1 VFSLVRSRP
10 PDDRDIRDL
19 RARVSEQGAL
29 LDARL
34 ARLTELES
42 EMESFRVRYRHQVGR
57 RHDELD
63 ELEYATAE
71 LELAELARQLGQEP
85 TERPARPAEE
95 RDEPAPR
102 FTSDAVRKLFRDV
115 AKAVHPDLADNEH
128 ARQHRHTMMIE
139 ANRAYA
145 LGDERRLRAIL
156 HAWESAAV
164 AVPDRDA
171 DAVRFQLL
179 RRLAEIH
186 DQLEA
191 CDSDLA
197 ALEDSP
203 LFKLKLMTDEAAA
216 RGRDLIGEM
225 VKELTRDIRVARNR
239 LDAIRSYG

>member
-19 RARVSEQGAL
+19 RARVGEQEAV

-42 EMESFRVRYRHQVGR
+42 ELLTFKVRYRREVGS
-57 RHDELD
+57 RHEELD
-63 ELEYATAE
+63 ELEYAIAE
-71 LELAELARQLGQEP
+71 LELAELARQLGQERTDQLP
-85 TERPARPAEE
+85 PPAAEGG
-95 RDEPAPR
+95 EPAPR

-115 AKAVHPDLADNEH
+115 AKAIHPDLGDDEH
-128 ARQHRHTMMIE
+128 NRQRRHALMIE

-156 HAWESAAV
+156 RAWESSAGAMPV
-164 AVPDRDA
+164 SDA
-171 DAVRFQLL
+171 NALRLQLL
-179 RRLAEIH
+179 RRLAQVD

-191 CDSDLA
+191 CDRDR
-197 ALEDSP
+197 LELESSS
-203 LFKLKLMTDEAAA
+203 LWKLKLMSDEASA
-216 RGRDLIGEM
+216 RGRDLVGEM
-225 VKELTRDIRVARNR
+225 VKDLTRDILVARNR

>member
-10 PDDRDIRDL
+10 PEDRDIRDL

-34 ARLTELES
+34 ARVTQLES
-42 EMESFRVRYRHQVGR
+42 ELDTFKVRYRREVGR
-57 RHDELD
+57 RHEELD
-63 ELEYATAE
+63 ELEYAIAE
-71 LELAELARQLGQEP
+71 LELAELARQLGPER
-85 TERPARPAEE
+85 TERPALPAAE

-102 FTSDAVRKLFRDV
+102 FTSDGVRKLFRDV
-115 AKAVHPDLADNEH
+115 AKAIHPDLAADEH
-128 ARQHRHTMMIE
+128 ARQRRHVLMIE

-156 HAWESAAV
+156 QMWESSAAAV
-164 AVPDRDA
+164 PARDA
-171 DAVRFQLL
+171 DAVRLQLL
-179 RRLAEIH
+179 RRLAQIH

-203 LFKLKLMTDEAAA
+203 LWKLKVMSDDAAA
-216 RGRDLIGEM
+216 RGRDLVGEM
-225 VKELTRDIRVARNR
+225 VKELTRDILVARNR